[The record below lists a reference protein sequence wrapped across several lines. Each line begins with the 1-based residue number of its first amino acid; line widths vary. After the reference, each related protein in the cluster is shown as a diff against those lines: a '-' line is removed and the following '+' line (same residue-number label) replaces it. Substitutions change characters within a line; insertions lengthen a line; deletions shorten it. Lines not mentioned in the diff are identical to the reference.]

1 MLKSAQ
7 NIISVKQVR
16 SLAGSK
22 GIHRKSVKGLG
33 LRKINHIV
41 DVVDTPSNR
50 GMINKVRHLVEVIE
64 K

>member
-1 MLKSAQ
+1 MSKSAQ

-16 SLAGSK
+16 SLSGSK

>member
-1 MLKSAQ
+1 MSKLNQKTV
-7 NIISVKQVR
+7 SVKQVR
-16 SLAGSK
+16 SLAGSR

-41 DVVDTPSNR
+41 EVVDTPATR
-50 GMINKVRHLVEVIE
+50 GMINKVRHIVEVIE